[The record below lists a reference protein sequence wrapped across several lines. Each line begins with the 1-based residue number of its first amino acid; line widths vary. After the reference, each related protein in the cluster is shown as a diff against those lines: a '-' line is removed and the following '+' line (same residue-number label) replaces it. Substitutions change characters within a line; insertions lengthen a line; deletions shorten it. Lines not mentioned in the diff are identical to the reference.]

1 MAQAGV
7 TSLVNAE
14 LSKELAVIEKQLL
27 GDGDANAFP
36 LIPTEG
42 MNPEEILALAKELK
56 KLHQVSFAGAR
67 AEWSTLS
74 GD

>member
-1 MAQAGV
+1 MFQAGV

-42 MNPEEILALAKELK
+42 MKPEEIIALAKELK

-67 AEWSTLS
+67 AGMEHSER
-74 GD
+74 